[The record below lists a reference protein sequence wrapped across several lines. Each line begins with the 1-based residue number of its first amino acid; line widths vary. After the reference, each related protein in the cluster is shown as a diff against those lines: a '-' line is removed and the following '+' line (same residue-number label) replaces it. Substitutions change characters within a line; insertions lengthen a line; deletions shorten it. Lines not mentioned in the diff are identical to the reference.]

1 MPTRYWLVGRAEVAA
16 VSRLEAAGG
25 VRAAEAAVDAGELAA
40 AHARYAAERDAEVP
54 AAAEHRPT
62 GGVGGTRQ
70 GVKCLHAHYAWH
82 LAGGDDPVGRWV
94 DARLRSTLTVDVTA
108 VITARHGTREWRLP
122 TTMADLLDEL
132 ADADPPSAQALTNA
146 IGAVTDDVDNLLREQ
161 PALLEVGAL
170 DLTGDEA
177 WHLAIVELGTRPG
190 DDVDRLRLGRSEL
203 EDLFRTLATERRHDR
218 LDNPALAADRVD
230 SILATCCAVLAVMR
244 RLQFR
249 TASAVRPMS
258 NLH

>member
-25 VRAAEAAVDAGELAA
+25 VRAAEAAVDAAELAA
-40 AHARYAAERDAEVP
+40 AHARYAAERDSEVP
-54 AAAEHRPT
+54 AGAEHRPT

-94 DARLRSTLTVDVTA
+94 DSQLRATLTVDVA
-108 VITARHGTREWRLP
+108 SVISARHGTGEWRLP
-122 TTMADLLDEL
+122 TTLADLVQEL

-161 PALLEVGAL
+161 PALFDLGAL

-177 WHLAIVELGTRPG
+177 WHLAIVELGTHPD

-218 LDNPALAADRVD
+218 LDNPSLVAGRVD

-244 RLQFR
+244 RMQFR

-258 NLH
+258 DPH